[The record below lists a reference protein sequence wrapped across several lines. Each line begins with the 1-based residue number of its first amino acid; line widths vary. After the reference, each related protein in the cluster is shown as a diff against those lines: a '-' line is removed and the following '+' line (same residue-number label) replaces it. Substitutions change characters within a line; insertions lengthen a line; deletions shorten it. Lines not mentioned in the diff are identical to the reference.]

1 MTYEQR
7 LDFLFNGRPECND
20 FKRTLLYE
28 TLLDNRNRHNERLVM
43 KLCVLK
49 LKDNPNAKGKHFT
62 IKTN

>member
-7 LDFLFNGRPECND
+7 LDFLFNGRPEAD
-20 FKRTLLYE
+20 DLKRALLYE

-49 LKDNPNAKGKHFT
+49 LKDNPNMKGKHYT
-62 IKTN
+62 IKNN